1 MKRVLIV
8 NADDFGMSEP
18 VNRGILE
25 AHVRGIVTS
34 TTVMANM
41 PAAEAG
47 IERARREAPRLGLGL
62 HVNLTFGRPVLAPD
76 RVPSLIDERGFF
88 LDVSR
93 GVGLPRHWTREEVDA
108 EIRAQLDRF
117 VELAGRPPDHLDA
130 HQLVSTVSAPVRQVV
145 LALAE
150 DHGIA
155 VRRGRTGW
163 YAPMERLF
171 PNVADLPDAL
181 GPLWDRLPTPW
192 RQGPMADRTPLTTD
206 GLDLRF
212 RGERATAEQLL
223 RILATLP
230 EGVTELV
237 CHPGYAS
244 DDADDYAF
252 REAERVA
259 LTDPRVRTRAR
270 EEDIDLVD
278 FGWLLRHAEEA

>member
-8 NADDFGMSEP
+8 NADDFGMTGP

-25 AHVRGIVTS
+25 AHVGGIVTS

-41 PAAEAG
+41 PAAAG
-47 IERARREAPRLGLGL
+47 IERARREAPQLGLGL
-62 HVNLTFGRPVLAPD
+62 HVNLTFGRPVLSPD
-76 RVPSLIDERGFF
+76 RVSSLIDERGAF

-93 GVGLPRHWTREEVDA
+93 GVGLRRHWTRDEVDA

-117 VELAGRPPDHLDA
+117 VELAGRLPDHLDA
-130 HQLVSTVSAPVRQVV
+130 HQLVSTVSGPVREVV
-145 LALAE
+145 LALAK
-150 DHGIA
+150 DLGVA

-163 YAPMERLF
+163 YAPMERLL
-171 PNVADLPDAL
+171 PNVAELPEAL
-181 GPLWDRLPTPW
+181 GPLWDRVPRPW

-244 DDADDYAF
+244 DEADDYAF
-252 REAERVA
+252 REAELAA